1 VRYGRL
7 SRRDRLA
14 QHLAAARHVEGAGN
28 DELAGIV
35 ASHYLSALN
44 NAPDDVDRAALAS
57 RARAALEVAATR
69 SSALGAHSS
78 AAGYLG
84 DAVSLADDEAARL
97 RLLEARAVALLAAGM
112 TKPSR
117 PRAARYGTGVEPEMS
132 SRAPI
137 GEAAGV
143 ATGDGPGA
151 PNRSLNSVPAWQ
163 TQQLF
168 RPAMSVGSGASALEP
183 WQEMHGLSV

>member
-1 VRYGRL
+1 VPSVRRSVRYGRL

-14 QHLAAARHVEGAGN
+14 QHLAAARHFEGAGD

-35 ASHYLSALN
+35 TSHCLSALN

-69 SSALGAHSS
+69 SRALGAHSS

-117 PRAARYGTGVEPEMS
+117 PRARPATGRAS
-132 SRAPI
+132 SRRCP
-137 GEAAGV
+137 GE
-143 ATGDGPGA
+143 P
-151 PNRSLNSVPAWQ
+151 RSEKQRGS
-163 TQQLF
+163 
-168 RPAMSVGSGASALEP
+168 RPAMVPEP
-183 WQEMHGLSV
+183 RTDR